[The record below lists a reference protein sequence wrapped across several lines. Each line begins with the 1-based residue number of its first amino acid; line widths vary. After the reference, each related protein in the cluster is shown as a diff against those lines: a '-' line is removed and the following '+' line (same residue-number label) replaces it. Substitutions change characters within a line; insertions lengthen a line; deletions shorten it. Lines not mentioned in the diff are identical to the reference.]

1 MSLMRQMPKAG
12 KQGLILGA
20 FLFLMIST
28 LTLWAGEGRPYRK
41 KSPGAQGLKI
51 SSMIKPKMLFTQN
64 ILQQQTLINPEQS
77 APPVEKAAAKP
88 QPNPEAVVRTRPVGE
103 DEFPWLARIIH
114 AEAGGESVKGQVA
127 VGAVLLNRIK
137 SGKFPRSIKAN
148 IFRPG
153 EFESVSNGYI
163 WSNPSSSSYRAA
175 RLALKGWDPTH
186 GSLYFFNPAKSSS
199 KWIWSRPIY
208 TVIGQHNFAG

>member
-12 KQGLILGA
+12 KQSLILGA

-28 LTLWAGEGRPYRK
+28 LTLWAGEGRTYRE
-41 KSPGAQGLKI
+41 KSPDAQGLEI
-51 SSMIKPKMLFTQN
+51 SSMMKPKMLFTQN
-64 ILQQQTLINPEQS
+64 ILQQQTKMNSEQS
-77 APPVEKAAAKP
+77 APPVQKPAPKP
-88 QPNPEAVVRTRPVGE
+88 QPNSKAVARTRPVGG
-103 DEFPWLARIIH
+103 DELPWLARIIH
-114 AEAGGESVKGQVA
+114 AEAGGESIKGQVA

-175 RLALKGWDPTH
+175 RLALRGWDPTH

-199 KWIWSRPIY
+199 KWIWGRPIY

>member
-1 MSLMRQMPKAG
+1 MSLMIRLPKVG
-12 KQGLILGA
+12 KQSLILGA
-20 FLFLMIST
+20 IFFLMIST
-28 LTLWAGEGRPYRK
+28 LTLRAGEDRPHRG
-41 KSPGAQGLKI
+41 KSPDAQGLKI
-51 SSMIKPKMLFTQN
+51 SSMMKTEMLFTQN
-64 ILQQQTLINPEQS
+64 ILQPQTLINSKQS
-77 APPVEKAAAKP
+77 APPVQKPALKP
-88 QPNPEAVVRTRPVGE
+88 QPKPETVARTRPVAK
-103 DEFPWLARIIH
+103 DELPWLARIIH
-114 AEAGGESVKGQVA
+114 AEAGGETIKGQVA

-137 SGKFPRSIKAN
+137 SGKFPQSIKAN

-199 KWIWSRPIY
+199 KWIWGRPVY